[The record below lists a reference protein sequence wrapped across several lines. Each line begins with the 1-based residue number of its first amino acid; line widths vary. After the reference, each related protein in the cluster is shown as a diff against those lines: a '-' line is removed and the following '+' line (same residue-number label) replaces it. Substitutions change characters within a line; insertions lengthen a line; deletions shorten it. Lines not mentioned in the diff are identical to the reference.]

1 MTFASP
7 LSFSDGRCVFWVV
20 YLCQHAPAP
29 QVGDLVVHLPD
40 DAVRDDDLTGARQQ
54 LFRYSW
60 LPTSMPAPIGRV
72 FYVEAPAHPHLPP
85 LGPDHGRHARTHR
98 KYFQ

>member
-1 MTFASP
+1 
-7 LSFSDGRCVFWVV
+7 
-20 YLCQHAPAP
+20 
-29 QVGDLVVHLPD
+29 VGDLVVHLPD

-72 FYVEAPAHPHLPP
+72 FYVEAPLYSNQGMPKDWLV
-85 LGPDHGRHARTHR
+85 TTVEM
-98 KYFQ
+98 QTTS